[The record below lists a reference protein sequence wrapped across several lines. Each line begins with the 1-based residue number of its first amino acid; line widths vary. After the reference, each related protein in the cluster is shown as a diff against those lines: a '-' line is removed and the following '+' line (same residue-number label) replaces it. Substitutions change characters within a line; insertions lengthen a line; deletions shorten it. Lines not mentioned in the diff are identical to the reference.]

1 MGAFKPFVVC
11 VILILAAV
19 GVGYALGYCKMQTAE
34 KEWAAAKGEMQSKI
48 SNLGKDLALAKARE
62 SLREISD
69 TMGQVV
75 THLSEKNFGL
85 AMKTLDGLKETFL
98 SIRTT
103 LGGEIKTQFDFFLPA
118 LEEIKKEA
126 EVLSPNAGK
135 RAEEVKKSFEE
146 AL

>member
-1 MGAFKPFVVC
+1 
-11 VILILAAV
+11 
-19 GVGYALGYCKMQTAE
+19 
-34 KEWAAAKGEMQSKI
+34 
-48 SNLGKDLALAKARE
+48 
-62 SLREISD
+62 
-69 TMGQVV
+69 
-75 THLSEKNFGL
+75 
-85 AMKTLDGLKETFL
+85 L

-146 AL
+146 ALKPAKKG